1 MTILL
6 NTQINTH
13 PQSQTNC
20 KVAMVTAAMK
30 QYATETL
37 MKFQQIL
44 AQQLAGISECVAQVE
59 NLHPSI
65 LSAHRERDLPPL
77 PINIAA
83 IPILPIKFQTTTSG
97 GQFSY
102 FTLVQVSL
110 IESLHSHQSVQ
121 AKQLFIES
129 ENWYTVDTFKV
140 CFKVFYQLHI
150 FLVQQGG

>member
-44 AQQLAGISECVAQVE
+44 AQQLAGISECVA
-59 NLHPSI
+59 
-65 LSAHRERDLPPL
+65 
-77 PINIAA
+77 
-83 IPILPIKFQTTTSG
+83 IK
-97 GQFSY
+97 
-102 FTLVQVSL
+102 
-110 IESLHSHQSVQ
+110 
-121 AKQLFIES
+121 
-129 ENWYTVDTFKV
+129 
-140 CFKVFYQLHI
+140 
-150 FLVQQGG
+150 